1 MALKFKTNQRILLF
15 IFSALIPFLILNI
28 KASAL
33 NLIPSNIYNIDTAL
47 LNQVDNYN
55 QPDSIYIVPI
65 TMEADA
71 VIQDSDWYEGL
82 FYYQASKLN
91 QGDFLSHYFITKDGQ
106 VLQGNHKGDEQRFI
120 VKNSSEKPV
129 IITYLSAKDQSDFTL
144 EVRNVLKNTILEI
157 ANNNAIKL
165 NKVSLRSVS
174 VILKEGEPVSQEF
187 SVLNGKMELTLKE
200 LIKEITPLYKPV
212 TKSYQLM
219 VEKVD
224 NPTGQVN
231 PGETVDV
238 NITIKNNSS
247 LVLYQGSTYEPLISK
262 MQNVTSKFYLNGV
275 WLSQT
280 QGPVMTDGST
290 IKPGESKTF
299 PIKVKVP
306 LYFGEQTEQF
316 QLINT
321 LGNIYLGTSFNIKLN
336 IKHPDK
342 EVVEITQT
350 ETGQLNVR
358 NGPWYSSEIVGKV
371 TPGQRFIVLEKT
383 DSGYLKLD
391 LGNGKTGWVVVKYTK
406 QV

>member
-1 MALKFKTNQRILLF
+1 MALKFKTNRKTLLYILISSVL
-15 IFSALIPFLILNI
+15 IFTSTIIVSAL
-28 KASAL
+28 S
-33 NLIPSNIYNIDTAL
+33 LIPSNIYNIDTAL
-47 LNQVDNYN
+47 LTQADSFN
-55 QPDSIYIVPI
+55 QPDSIYVVPI

-82 FYYQASKLN
+82 FYYEASKLN

-120 VKNSSEKPV
+120 IKDSPDRPV
-129 IITYLSAKDQSDFTL
+129 IITYLAQKDQSDFPL

-165 NKVSLRSVS
+165 NKISLRSVN
-174 VILKEGEPVSQEF
+174 VVLKEGEPVSQEF
-187 SVLNGKMELTLKE
+187 SILNGKMDLTLKE

-212 TKSYQLM
+212 TKSYQLL
-219 VEKVD
+219 VEKVSS
-224 NPTGQVN
+224 PLTQVN
-231 PGETVDV
+231 PGDTVDV

-247 LVLYQGSTYEPLISK
+247 LVLYQGSNYEPLISK
-262 MQNVTSKFYLNGV
+262 MQNVASKFYLNGV

-280 QGPVMTDGST
+280 QGPIMTEGST

-299 PIKVKVP
+299 PIKLKIP

-316 QLINT
+316 QLINAV
-321 LGNIYLGTSFNIKLN
+321 GNIYLGTSFNITLN
-336 IKHPDK
+336 IKHPTS
-342 EVVEITQT
+342 EVVEITST

-391 LGNGKTGWVVVKYTK
+391 LGNAKTGWVVAKYTK